1 MNRSSRAVA
10 EARAADK
17 AGSEGQVSEMDV
29 DRGVVVD
36 GLRRAGYSDAA
47 DEVVRS
53 LPERVD
59 RAEVLKLLEP
69 YGIHSLDNLISQ
81 MGGSS

>member
-1 MNRSSRAVA
+1 
-10 EARAADK
+10 
-17 AGSEGQVSEMDV
+17 MDV

-59 RAEVLKLLEP
+59 RAEVLKILEP